1 MCEILTVTRPS
12 SSGRSPYHVS
22 FVCSGNICR
31 SPMAALVFGEQV
43 RRAGFAHRIR
53 VTSAGIG
60 PWHAG
65 ETADARARRVLA
77 EHGYPTDHV
86 AAQVDADHLGAD
98 LLLAM
103 DASHEKALRR
113 LVDNQ
118 DRVRMFR
125 SFDPDAGGDLDVP
138 DPYYGGS
145 AGFTE
150 LLAMIEAATPG
161 LLASV
166 RERLPG

>member
-1 MCEILTVTRPS
+1 VCEILPVTDFR
-12 SSGRSPYHVS
+12 PYHIA

-43 RRAGFAHRIR
+43 RRAGLADRIR

-65 ETADARARRVLA
+65 EPADARARHVLA
-77 EHGYPTDHV
+77 GRGYPTDHV
-86 AAQVDADHLGAD
+86 ATQVSRDHLAAD

-103 DASHEKALRR
+103 DGGHETALRR
-113 LVDNQ
+113 LVGDQ

-125 SFDPDAGGDLDVP
+125 SFDPAAGNDLDVP
-138 DPYYGGS
+138 DPYYGGPE
-145 AGFTE
+145 GFVD

-161 LLASV
+161 LLASI
-166 RERLPG
+166 RDSLPT